1 MKMRLQQLVQMNIK
15 KVGLANYPK
24 HLLANGGS
32 SPNGRYPVQKPRQTP
47 LTLAVFPIFG
57 SLLIS
62 LLGLSRPIVGMAF
75 GLWVFQVY

>member
-1 MKMRLQQLVQMNIK
+1 MIKHMNSTNRCEEDEVAATSSMNIK

-57 SLLIS
+57 SVVIS
-62 LLGLSRPIVGMAF
+62 LL
-75 GLWVFQVY
+75 GLWVFQVF